1 MKKRNYLQ
9 FTISILLIL
18 TTGCEVDETKNV
30 NQLGTLEPV
39 TITTSNVNS
48 GDIYL
53 NFSSGNEVSLND
65 NWHLSI
71 VRDTSNYNMP
81 SIVMGA
87 ANIGLYND
95 ISFNEITSLPYD
107 FQERI
112 VTENTIFEY
121 GGEYEI
127 LSYDMTIHKVEVT
140 NPDYVYVLQMK
151 NNSNVS
157 FKIQFI
163 EYQSG
168 ITVLHYNSL
177 GG

>member
-9 FTISILLIL
+9 FTISILLIF
-18 TTGCEVDETKNV
+18 TMGCEDDETSNV
-30 NQLGTLEPV
+30 NQPATLEPV

-81 SIVMGA
+81 SIVMGT

-95 ISFNEITSLPYD
+95 ISFSEITSLPSD
-107 FQERI
+107 FQNAI
-112 VTENTIFEY
+112 VTDNTMFEY
-121 GGEYEI
+121 GGEHEI
-127 LSYDMTIHKVEVT
+127 LSYDMTVHKVGVT

-151 NNSNVS
+151 NNSNES

-168 ITVLHYNSL
+168 ITVLQYNILSD
-177 GG
+177 

>member
-18 TTGCEVDETKNV
+18 TTGCEDDETKNV
-30 NQLGTLEPV
+30 NQPGTLEPV
-39 TITTSNVNS
+39 TVTTSNVNS

-81 SIVMGA
+81 SIVMGT

-95 ISFNEITSLPYD
+95 ISFSEITSLPSD
-107 FQERI
+107 FQNAI
-112 VTENTIFEY
+112 VTDNTMFEY
-121 GGEYEI
+121 GGEHEI
-127 LSYDMTIHKVEVT
+127 LSYDMTVHKVGVT

-151 NNSNVS
+151 NNSNES

-168 ITVLHYNSL
+168 ITVLQYNSL
-177 GG
+177 SG

>member
-1 MKKRNYLQ
+1 MKKRDYLQ

-18 TTGCEVDETKNV
+18 TTGCEDDETKNV
-30 NQLGTLEPV
+30 NQPGTFEPV

-87 ANIGLYND
+87 ANIGLYNH
-95 ISFNEITSLPYD
+95 ISFNEITSLPSD

>member
-9 FTISILLIL
+9 FTISILLIF
-18 TTGCEVDETKNV
+18 TMGCEDDETSNV
-30 NQLGTLEPV
+30 NQPATLEPV

-81 SIVMGA
+81 SIVMGT

-95 ISFNEITSLPYD
+95 ISFSEITSLPSD
-107 FQERI
+107 FQNAI
-112 VTENTIFEY
+112 VTDNTMFEY
-121 GGEYEI
+121 GGEHEI
-127 LSYDMTIHKVEVT
+127 LSYDMTVHKVGVT
-140 NPDYVYVLQMK
+140 NPDYVYVLQMV
-151 NNSNVS
+151 NNSNES

-168 ITVLHYNSL
+168 ITVLQYNILSD
-177 GG
+177 